1 MKLLAL
7 IAPTQTCLCQLD
19 SPNNKMKIKSVV
31 RKIVIVIN
39 GVEHVVSECDW
50 TESIDEANEDGMIE
64 NNKDIIDWIEEV

>member
-1 MKLLAL
+1 
-7 IAPTQTCLCQLD
+7 
-19 SPNNKMKIKSVV
+19 MKIESVV